1 MYCCVEKTLVK
12 FFEKSVNKRDFL
24 KIINL
29 YLGRI
34 FLDDPFL
41 AITLIRHEKSPDNKQ
56 MNAKI
61 TPKTAYFS
69 VWPKSLATMRSNSY
83 CHATT

>member
-1 MYCCVEKTLVK
+1 VKEMYL
-12 FFEKSVNKRDFL
+12 L

-29 YLGRI
+29 YVGRI

-41 AITLIRHEKSPDNKQ
+41 AITLIRHENSPDNKQ

-61 TPKTAYFS
+61 TPKTA
-69 VWPKSLATMRSNSY
+69 
-83 CHATT
+83 

>member
-1 MYCCVEKTLVK
+1 MKVLYCCVENSCQI
-12 FFEKSVNKRDFL
+12 FQKSVSKRDFL
-24 KIINL
+24 KLINL

-41 AITLIRHEKSPDNKQ
+41 AITLIRHENSPDNKQ

-61 TPKTAYFS
+61 TPKTA
-69 VWPKSLATMRSNSY
+69 
-83 CHATT
+83 

>member
-1 MYCCVEKTLVK
+1 MKVSTAVWKTLAK
-12 FFEKSVNKRDFL
+12 FFEKSVKERYLL

-29 YLGRI
+29 YVGRI

-41 AITLIRHEKSPDNKQ
+41 AITLIRHENSPDNKQ

-61 TPKTAYFS
+61 TPKTA
-69 VWPKSLATMRSNSY
+69 
-83 CHATT
+83 

>member
-1 MYCCVEKTLVK
+1 MKVCTAVWKTLVK
-12 FFEKSVNKRDFL
+12 FFEKSVKKKDLL

-29 YLGRI
+29 YVGRI

-41 AITLIRHEKSPDNKQ
+41 AITLIRHENSPDNKQ

-61 TPKTAYFS
+61 TPKTA
-69 VWPKSLATMRSNSY
+69 
-83 CHATT
+83 